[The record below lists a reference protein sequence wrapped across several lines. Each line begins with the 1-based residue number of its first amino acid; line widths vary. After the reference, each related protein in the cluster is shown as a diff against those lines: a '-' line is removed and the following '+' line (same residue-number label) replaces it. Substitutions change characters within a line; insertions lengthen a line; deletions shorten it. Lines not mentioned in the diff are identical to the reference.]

1 MSKHNKKEESI
12 FDKIENMTG
21 IPIMY
26 LAIILAV
33 VIVII
38 GIGISYMFPLGDS
51 GESPPPVVFDEPE
64 NLEMLLDVNMIIE
77 NINNKGGEK
86 IITAQILFTNKK
98 DIH

>member
-51 GESPPPVVFDEPE
+51 GESGESPPPVNNET
-64 NLEMLLDVNMIIE
+64 
-77 NINNKGGEK
+77 NISTEK
-86 IITAQILFTNKK
+86 IESQLSPPITMNGGNVKIFKRR
-98 DIH
+98 